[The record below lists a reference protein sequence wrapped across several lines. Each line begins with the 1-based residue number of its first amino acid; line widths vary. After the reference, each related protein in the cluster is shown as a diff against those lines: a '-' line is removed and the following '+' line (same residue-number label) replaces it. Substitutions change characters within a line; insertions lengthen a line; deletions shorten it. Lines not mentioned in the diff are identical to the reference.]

1 MKRVSPPLLS
11 FRTPRM
17 DGAILELRHLH
28 QMSFLEQLDA
38 IGGRSLNLLQRLLLV
53 NDGTLTDALEAAFL
67 EPIALVRLSVDVFS
81 ASDGTLDLAQDPGLP
96 VMHREVLLRGSTS
109 RRNFVFAKS
118 WIALNR
124 LPAAMRSELAESG
137 KPIGRLWSEYR
148 LETAK
153 EVLRFWREPAGEL
166 SIHFGGGPDAMILAR
181 SYRVLQHGTPLMVIA
196 EYFPAD
202 FALQGEASEA

>member
-1 MKRVSPPLLS
+1 
-11 FRTPRM
+11 
-17 DGAILELRHLH
+17 
-28 QMSFLEQLDA
+28 MSFLEQLDV

-67 EPIALVRLSVDVFS
+67 EPIKLVRLSVDVS
-81 ASDGTLDLAQDPGLP
+81 SGDDGPVDLAQDSGLP
-96 VMHREVLLRGSTS
+96 VMRREILLQGASS
-109 RRNFVFAKS
+109 RRNFVFAQS

-124 LPAAMRSELAESG
+124 LPAPMRSDLVESG

-153 EVLRFWREPAGEL
+153 EVLRFWREPAGKL
-166 SIHFGGGPDAMILAR
+166 SIHFGCGLDAILLAR
-181 SYRVLQHGTPLMVIA
+181 SYRVLQHGAPLMVIA

-202 FALQGEASEA
+202 LALQGDVSERIFARS

>member
-1 MKRVSPPLLS
+1 
-11 FRTPRM
+11 
-17 DGAILELRHLH
+17 
-28 QMSFLEQLDA
+28 MSFLEQLDA

-67 EPIALVRLSVDVFS
+67 EPIALVRLSVDVSSVSYGF
-81 ASDGTLDLAQDPGLP
+81 LDLAQGPGLP
-96 VMHREVLLRGSTS
+96 VMHREILLRGSIS
-109 RRNFVFAKS
+109 RRNFVYAKS

-137 KPIGRLWSEYR
+137 KPIGRLWSAYR

-153 EVLRFWREPAGEL
+153 ELLRFWRQPAGEV
-166 SIHFGGGPDAMILAR
+166 SIHFGGARDAMILAR
-181 SYRVLQHGTPLMVIA
+181 SYRVLQHGIPLMVIA

-202 FALQGEASEA
+202 LALQGDAAEV

>member
-1 MKRVSPPLLS
+1 
-11 FRTPRM
+11 M
-17 DGAILELRHLH
+17 DGANFELRHLQ
-28 QMSFLEQLDA
+28 QMSFLKQLDA

-67 EPIALVRLSVDVFS
+67 EPIALVKLSVDVSS
-81 ASDGTLDLAQDPGLP
+81 ASDGPLDLAQDPGLP
-96 VMHREVLLRGSTS
+96 VMHREILLRGSTS

-153 EVLRFWREPAGEL
+153 EVLRFWREPAGKL
-166 SIHFGGGPDAMILAR
+166 SLHFGGDPNEVVLAR

-202 FALQGEASEA
+202 PAPQDDASEA